1 MKTSL
6 RIFGIIL
13 LALFTI
19 SMSECDRNGGT
30 ESYSSGS
37 YFLFS
42 IDNSLL
48 GPEDGITGSLT
59 LESDG
64 NWVAKI
70 VFTSPYSSI
79 RLSGTRR
86 DSSYLYV
93 NRASID
99 GVSLPQDDSIPYT
112 SSKDAIRYIYA
123 DTDYIWIN
131 VNADLDRRI
140 PLPPSP

>member
-1 MKTSL
+1 MKTGL

-42 IDNSLL
+42 IDDSLL
-48 GPEDGITGSLT
+48 GPEDDITGSLT
-59 LESDG
+59 LESNG
-64 NWVAKI
+64 SWVAKI
-70 VFTSPYSSI
+70 VFTSPYTSL

-93 NRASID
+93 NRSSID
-99 GVSLPQDDSIPYT
+99 GVYLPQDDSIPYT
-112 SSKDAIRYIYA
+112 SSEDVIRYIYA
-123 DTDYIWIN
+123 GIDYIWIN
-131 VNADLDRRI
+131 VNADLDRKI
-140 PLPPSP
+140 PIPPSP